1 MYQQSASS
9 NHWSFPPPPQ
19 VNGPGVPNHSPE
31 SLVADMW
38 KNCPVLCASI
48 RHNFD
53 LHTIF
58 HPALFAQHGETFLRL
73 TASQIAMQNQASE
86 MADMRNALSQRQ
98 RLLDVN
104 AASAKDLQ
112 TRFMAQQSE
121 LKEIRGL
128 LEQQPQSLTNPD
140 PISDGDD
147 RPLRAR
153 ESSVVSPSVT
163 LSPTTPTSTS
173 RSIDGPTFQFYG
185 RSTALPSLRAS
196 LPSDSVD
203 KHDEKHGYGH
213 AETQGP
219 AFRYDLVNDGTPVDG
234 MVLSS
239 NQPVPVP
246 PAISTSTIFE
256 VAPSPVRPTVS
267 LATKAHPVKVQGNE
281 EDKDRTKSTEPK
293 DQTPAVEDI
302 RTSGRIKIM
311 KREESAE
318 PLFQDV
324 GRGAETLGNELAN
337 VPHDKAPVTL
347 LKSES
352 NNCNIH
358 QKRQTFLPN
367 KPASYAA
374 AVRTTPSTASEDDAL
389 AAKPPPTTSETSPTL
404 DLGFTLEPLPKPTV
418 RQVQSQQQQVQSQQ
432 QQVQFEPGQPQTP
445 NADSKSEDVRFNFD
459 EWKQRKI
466 ANGSWI
472 ERSNPRHTRYPHQ
485 RSFYPAYRGRGGRFQ
500 HHHDENFGP
509 GPLNEEARKQEWLA
523 WKQKLV
529 SQGKWNP
536 VHPFT
541 EQWKND

>member
-9 NHWSFPPPPQ
+9 NYWSSPPPPR
-19 VNGPGVPNHSPE
+19 VNGPSVSNHSPE

-38 KNCPVLCASI
+38 KNCPVLCSSI

-73 TASQIAMQNQASE
+73 AASQIAMQNQASQ
-86 MADMRNALSQRQ
+86 MADMRNALSQKQ
-98 RLLDVN
+98 KLLDVN

-112 TRFMAQQSE
+112 TKFMAQQSE

-163 LSPTTPTSTS
+163 ISPTTPTSTS
-173 RSIDGPTFQFYG
+173 RSIGGPTSQFYG

-196 LPSDSVD
+196 LPSDSID

-234 MVLSS
+234 MVQSS

-246 PAISTSTIFE
+246 PTISTSTIFE
-256 VAPSPVRPTVS
+256 LAPSPGKPTVS
-267 LATKAHPVKVQGNE
+267 LATKAQTVQIQGNE
-281 EDKDRTKSTEPK
+281 EDKDGGKSTEPK
-293 DQTPAVEDI
+293 DQTPAVEDV

-311 KREESAE
+311 KREEGAE

-324 GRGAETLGNELAN
+324 GKGVEISEDKLAN
-337 VPHDKAPVTL
+337 VPHEQASVTL
-347 LKSES
+347 LKSEF
-352 NNCNIH
+352 NNNVH
-358 QKRQTFLPN
+358 QRRQTFLPN

-389 AAKPPPTTSETSPTL
+389 AAKPPPTTSETSLIP

-418 RQVQSQQQQVQSQQ
+418 QQVRSQQQQVQSQQ
-432 QQVQFEPGQPQTP
+432 QQVQFEPEQPQTP
-445 NADSKSEDVRFNFD
+445 SADAKSEDVRFNFD

-466 ANGSWI
+466 ANGTWI
-472 ERSNPRHTRYPHQ
+472 ERPNPPHTRYPHQ
-485 RSFYPAYRGRGGRFQ
+485 RSFYATYRGRGGRFQ
-500 HHHDENFGP
+500 HRHNENFRP
-509 GPLNEEARKQEWLA
+509 GLLKEEARKQEWLA

-541 EQWKND
+541 EGWKNG

>member
-1 MYQQSASS
+1 M
-9 NHWSFPPPPQ
+9 
-19 VNGPGVPNHSPE
+19 NGPCAPNHSPE

-48 RHNFD
+48 RHGFD

-58 HPALFAQHGETFLRL
+58 HPAVFAQHGETFLRL
-73 TASQIAMQNQASE
+73 AASQIAMQNQATE
-86 MADMRNALSQRQ
+86 MADMRNTLSQKQ
-98 RLLDVN
+98 KLIDVN
-104 AASAKDLQ
+104 AASANDLQ

-147 RPLRAR
+147 RRLRPR
-153 ESSVVSPSVT
+153 ESSVVSPSVAV
-163 LSPTTPTSTS
+163 SPTTPASTS
-173 RSIDGPTFQFYG
+173 RSIDGPTSQFYG

-196 LPSDSVD
+196 LPSDNVD

-219 AFRYDLVNDGTPVDG
+219 AFRYDRVNNDTPVDG
-234 MVLSS
+234 TVQPS
-239 NQPVPVP
+239 NQPNPVP
-246 PAISTSTIFE
+246 PTISTSTIFE
-256 VAPSPVRPTVS
+256 LAPSPVKPTVS
-267 LATKAHPVKVQGNE
+267 LATKAQIVNVQGNE
-281 EDKDRTKSTEPK
+281 EDKDSAKSTEPE

-302 RTSGRIKIM
+302 STSGRIVIM
-311 KREESAE
+311 KREEGAE

-324 GRGAETLGNELAN
+324 GKAVEMSRNELAN
-337 VPHDKAPVTL
+337 VPHSKGPVTL

-352 NNCNIH
+352 NHTVH
-358 QKRQTFLPN
+358 QKRQTILLN

-374 AVRTTPSTASEDDAL
+374 AVRTTPSTASEDDSL
-389 AAKPPPTTSETSPTL
+389 AAKRPPTTSETSPTP

-418 RQVQSQQQQVQSQQ
+418 QQVQSQQHQVQSQQQQVQS
-432 QQVQFEPGQPQTP
+432 EPEQPQTP
-445 NADSKSEDVRFNFD
+445 NTDSKSDDVPFNFD

-466 ANGSWI
+466 ANGTWI
-472 ERSNPRHTRYPHQ
+472 ERPNPPHNRYPHR
-485 RSFYPAYRGRGGRFQ
+485 RSFYPTYRGRGGRFQ
-500 HHHDENFGP
+500 HHHNENFRP
-509 GPLNEEARKQEWLA
+509 GPLTEEARRYEWLA

-536 VHPFT
+536 VHPFR
-541 EQWKND
+541 EAWKND